1 MCARGCGPFHS
12 GRFRLLV
19 NRMLLVGVCVCVL
32 LLRTSY
38 NEPRAGFSCIKEKK
52 KRATSSFMRQHTRGD
67 QLLLLLLS
75 IYTSNIHPLFL
86 SLSPSCRMFQAK
98 KEKGPPSL
106 GRCVWFTHRDWNMPA
121 SYSVYSSFSFPSDTL
136 WPSSSSSLLMM
147 MMIIII
153 SLCVCVCW
161 GPLWSPQLVSFF
173 FFSVI

>member
-1 MCARGCGPFHS
+1 
-12 GRFRLLV
+12 
-19 NRMLLVGVCVCVL
+19 
-32 LLRTSY
+32 
-38 NEPRAGFSCIKEKK
+38 
-52 KRATSSFMRQHTRGD
+52 MRQHTRGD

-86 SLSPSCRMFQAK
+86 SLLHVECSRQK
-98 KEKGPPSL
+98 KERRGPPSL

-173 FFSVI
+173 FFSVIYAHPCLVSAVRWSTRARRPFFYFTVRVK